1 VDQGN
6 TLLLQGL
13 PGNGT
18 VVATSDGTRAQAQGV
33 IMFGKPNH
41 QITMI
46 LQANQL
52 AFQASSASGS
62 CADSF
67 RRQ

>member
-1 VDQGN
+1 
-6 TLLLQGL
+6 LLLQGL

-18 VVATSDGTRAQAQGV
+18 VVATSDGARAQADGV
-33 IMFGKPNH
+33 NMFGKPNH
-41 QITMI
+41 RVTMI
-46 LQANQL
+46 LQGNQL
-52 AFQASSASGS
+52 TFQASSDSGS